1 MINKIGLGSVQ
12 WGLEYGI
19 SNKNGI
25 PTDAELDAIVRLA
38 TQNDIDLFD
47 TASQYGNAE
56 ARLGNYTTKNS
67 RVVSK
72 FSSVNHSSLEN
83 EIKGSLKRLNVEKL
97 YGYLFHSPKGLIN
110 APLLWDQMQNLKVKG
125 KVKKIGYSLYSPEE
139 LELLL
144 DKNWIPDIVQ
154 LPYSLLDRKF
164 EPYFEQLKSLG
175 TEIHIRSVFLQGLY
189 FKSTETLSPTFNDLK
204 NALKELKEIA
214 TEFSLTIVEL
224 ALNFVLKNENID
236 YAVIGVEQSNQ
247 LKEIISASK
256 IDFPKSIEER
266 VNALSIENPTLL
278 NPSNWK

>member
-1 MINKIGLGSVQ
+1 MKLALGTVQ
-12 WGLEYGI
+12 WGLDYGI
-19 SNKNGI
+19 SNTNGI

-47 TASQYGNAE
+47 TASKYGNAE
-56 ARLGNYTTKNS
+56 ERLGNYTTKNS

-83 EIKGSLKRLNVEKL
+83 EIQGSLERLNMEQL
-97 YGYLFHSPKGLIN
+97 YGYLFHSPKDLIN
-110 APLLWDQMQNLKVKG
+110 TPLLWDKMQNLKVKE

-144 DKNWIPDIVQ
+144 NQNWIPDIVQ

-189 FKSTETLSPTFNDLK
+189 FKPTETLSSTFNDLK
-204 NALKELKEIA
+204 STLKNLAEIA
-214 TEFSLTIVEL
+214 TEFGLTIVEL

-247 LKEIISASK
+247 LNDIISASK

>member
-1 MINKIGLGSVQ
+1 MKIALGTVQ
-12 WGLEYGI
+12 WGLDYGI
-19 SNKNGI
+19 SNTNGI

-38 TQNDIDLFD
+38 TQNGVDLFD

-56 ARLGNYTTKNS
+56 QRLGNYITKNS
-67 RVVSK
+67 SVVSK

-83 EIKGSLKRLNVEKL
+83 EIQGSLERLNVEQL
-97 YGYLFHSPKGLIN
+97 YGYLFHSPKDLIN
-110 APLLWDQMQNLKVKG
+110 APFLWDQMQHLKVKE
-125 KVKKIGYSLYSPEE
+125 KVKKIGYSLYIPEE
-139 LELLL
+139 LELFL

-189 FKSTETLSPTFNDLK
+189 FKSTETLSSTFNDLK
-204 NALKELKEIA
+204 SALIELKELA
-214 TEFSLTIVEL
+214 REFGLTTVEL

-256 IDFPKSIEER
+256 IDFPKSIVEL
-266 VNALSIENPTLL
+266 VNALSVENPTLL

>member
-1 MINKIGLGSVQ
+1 MGTVQ
-12 WGLEYGI
+12 WGLDYGI
-19 SNKNGI
+19 SNTNGI

-38 TQNDIDLFD
+38 TQNGIDLFD

-56 ARLGNYTTKNS
+56 ARLGNYTTKNLS
-67 RVVSK
+67 VVSK

-83 EIKGSLKRLNVEKL
+83 EIQGSLERLNVEQL
-97 YGYLFHSPKGLIN
+97 YGYLFHSPKDLIN
-110 APLLWDQMQNLKVKG
+110 APLLWDQMQNLKVKE

-139 LELLL
+139 LELFL

-189 FKSTETLSPTFNDLK
+189 FKSTETLSSTFNDLK
-204 NALKELKEIA
+204 SALIELEEIA
-214 TEFSLTIVEL
+214 REFGLTTVEL

>member
-1 MINKIGLGSVQ
+1 MKLALGTVQ
-12 WGLEYGI
+12 WGLDYGI

-25 PTDAELDAIVRLA
+25 PSDTELDAIVRLA
-38 TQNDIDLFD
+38 TQNGIDLFD

-56 ARLGNYTTKNS
+56 QRLGNYTTKNL
-67 RVVSK
+67 RIVSK
-72 FSSVNHSSLEN
+72 FSSLNHSSLEN
-83 EIKGSLKRLNVEKL
+83 EIQGSLKRLNTKQL
-97 YGYLFHSPKGLIN
+97 YGYLFHSPEDLIN
-110 APLLWDQMQNLKVKG
+110 ASLLWDQMQNLKVKE
-125 KVKKIGYSLYSPEE
+125 KVKKIGYSLYTTEE
-139 LELLL
+139 LELFL

-164 EPYFEQLKSLG
+164 EHYFEQLKSLG

-204 NALKELKEIA
+204 NSLKELKEIA
-214 TEFSLTIVEL
+214 TEFSLTTVEL

-236 YAVIGVEQSNQ
+236 YVVIGVEHSNQ

>member
-1 MINKIGLGSVQ
+1 MGTVQ
-12 WGLEYGI
+12 WGLDYGI
-19 SNKNGI
+19 SNTNGI
-25 PTDAELDAIVRLA
+25 PTDTELDAIVRLA

-56 ARLGNYTTKNS
+56 ARLGNYTTKNLS
-67 RVVSK
+67 VVSK

-83 EIKGSLKRLNVEKL
+83 EIQGSLKRLNVEQL
-97 YGYLFHSPKGLIN
+97 YGYLFHSPKDLIN
-110 APLLWDQMQNLKVKG
+110 TPLLWDQMQNLKVKE

-139 LELLL
+139 LELFL

-189 FKSTETLSPTFNDLK
+189 FKSTETLSSTFNDLK
-204 NALKELKEIA
+204 RALIELAEIA
-214 TEFSLTIVEL
+214 REFGLTTVEL

-236 YAVIGVEQSNQ
+236 FAVIGVEQSNQ

>member
-1 MINKIGLGSVQ
+1 MGTVQ
-12 WGLEYGI
+12 WGLDYGI
-19 SNKNGI
+19 SNTNGI

-38 TQNDIDLFD
+38 TQNGIDLFD

-56 ARLGNYTTKNS
+56 ARLGNYTTKNLS
-67 RVVSK
+67 VVSK

-83 EIKGSLKRLNVEKL
+83 EIQGSLKRLNVEQL
-97 YGYLFHSPKGLIN
+97 YGYLFHFPKDLIN
-110 APLLWDQMQNLKVKG
+110 TPLLWDQMQNLKVKE

-139 LELLL
+139 LELFLN
-144 DKNWIPDIVQ
+144 KNWIPDIVQ

-189 FKSTETLSPTFNDLK
+189 FKSTETLSSTFNDLK
-204 NALKELKEIA
+204 SALIELAEIA
-214 TEFSLTIVEL
+214 REFGLTTVEL

>member
-1 MINKIGLGSVQ
+1 MKLALGTVQ
-12 WGLEYGI
+12 WGLDYGI
-19 SNKNGI
+19 SNTNGI

-38 TQNDIDLFD
+38 TQNGIDLFD

-56 ARLGNYTTKNS
+56 ARFGNYTAKNS
-67 RVVSK
+67 SVVSK

-83 EIKGSLKRLNVEKL
+83 EIQGSLERLNVEQL
-97 YGYLFHSPKGLIN
+97 YGYLFHSPKDLIN
-110 APLLWDQMQNLKVKG
+110 TPLLWDQMQNLKVKE

-139 LELLL
+139 LELFL

-189 FKSTETLSPTFNDLK
+189 FKSTETLSSTFNDLK
-204 NALKELKEIA
+204 SALIELAEMA
-214 TEFSLTIVEL
+214 REFGLTTVEL
-224 ALNFVLKNENID
+224 ALNFVLKNDKID

-256 IDFPKSIEER
+256 IDFSESITER
-266 VNALSIENPTLL
+266 VKTLSVENPTLL

>member
-1 MINKIGLGSVQ
+1 MKLALGTVQ
-12 WGLEYGI
+12 WGLDYGI
-19 SNKNGI
+19 SNTNGI
-25 PTDAELDAIVRLA
+25 PSDAELDAIVRLA
-38 TQNDIDLFD
+38 TQNGIDLFD

-56 ARLGNYTTKNS
+56 QRLGNYTTKNS
-67 RVVSK
+67 SVVSK

-83 EIKGSLKRLNVEKL
+83 EIQGSLERLNLEQL
-97 YGYLFHSPKGLIN
+97 YGYLFHSPKDLIN
-110 APLLWDQMQNLKVKG
+110 TPFLWDQMQNLKVKE
-125 KVKKIGYSLYSPEE
+125 KVKKIGYSLYTPEE
-139 LELLL
+139 LELFL

-189 FKSTETLSPTFNDLK
+189 FKSIETLSSTFNDLK
-204 NALKELKEIA
+204 SALIELKELA
-214 TEFSLTIVEL
+214 VEFGLTTVEL
-224 ALNFVLKNENID
+224 ALNFVLKNEKID

-256 IDFPKSIEER
+256 IDFPKSMAER

>member
-1 MINKIGLGSVQ
+1 MKLALGTVQ
-12 WGLEYGI
+12 WGLDYGI
-19 SNKNGI
+19 SNTNGI

-38 TQNDIDLFD
+38 NQNDINLFD

-67 RVVSK
+67 CVVSK

-83 EIKGSLKRLNVEKL
+83 EIQGSLERLNVEQL
-97 YGYLFHSPKGLIN
+97 YGYLFHAPKDLIN
-110 APLLWDQMQNLKVKG
+110 TPLLWDQIQNYKVKG

-139 LELLL
+139 LELFL

-189 FKSTETLSPTFNDLK
+189 FKSIETLPSTFNDLK
-204 NALKELKEIA
+204 SALIKLAEIA
-214 TEFSLTIVEL
+214 REYGLTTVEL
-224 ALNFVLKNENID
+224 ALNFVLKNEYVD
-236 YAVIGVEQSNQ
+236 YTVIGVEQSNQ

-256 IDFPKSIEER
+256 IDFSESMAER
-266 VNALSIENPTLL
+266 VKTLSVENPTLL
-278 NPSNWK
+278 NPSDW

>member
-1 MINKIGLGSVQ
+1 MGTVQ
-12 WGLEYGI
+12 WGLDYGI
-19 SNKNGI
+19 SNTNGI
-25 PTDAELDAIVRLA
+25 PTDTELDAIVRLA
-38 TQNDIDLFD
+38 TQNGIDLFD

-67 RVVSK
+67 SVVSK

-83 EIKGSLKRLNVEKL
+83 EILGSLKRLNVDQL
-97 YGYLFHSPKGLIN
+97 YGYLFHSPKDLIN
-110 APLLWDQMQNLKVKG
+110 TPLLWDQMQNLKVKE

-139 LELLL
+139 LELFL
-144 DKNWIPDIVQ
+144 DNNWIPDIVQ

-189 FKSTETLSPTFNDLK
+189 FKSTETLSSTFNDLK
-204 NALKELKEIA
+204 SALKELRELA
-214 TEFSLTIVEL
+214 REFGLTTVEL

-236 YAVIGVEQSNQ
+236 YAVIGVEKSNQ

-266 VNALSIENPTLL
+266 VKALYVENPTLL
-278 NPSNWK
+278 NPSNWI